1 MIPTLIS
8 RLFDPF
14 LMLAVVFFVTLWGDP
29 VLVPAIMGMVL
40 LPFLLYFFAWKMKII
55 SDWDM
60 RNRSERPGVLWTLV
74 IVEIVC
80 FLLFQLWSLFPILLA
95 IIGFTLITHVWKISG
110 HTMSAAL
117 ASGAIIIR
125 FGWSFWPVL
134 LIVPLV
140 AWSRVVRKNHTIVQ
154 VVAGALYSWIIL
166 VLI

>member
-14 LMLAVVFFVTLWGDP
+14 LMIAVVFFVTLWGDP
-29 VLVPAIMGMVL
+29 VFIPALMGMVL
-40 LPFLLYFFAWKMKII
+40 LPFSLYSIAWKMKII

-60 RNRSERPGVLWTLV
+60 RNRSERPKILWTLV
-74 IVEIVC
+74 VIEIVG
-80 FLLFQLWSLFPILLA
+80 FVVFQLWVLFPILLA
-95 IIGFTLITHVWKISG
+95 AVGFTVITHFWKISG
-110 HTMSAAL
+110 HAMSAAL
-117 ASGAIIIR
+117 ATGSIIIR

-140 AWSRVVRKNHTIVQ
+140 AWSRVVRKNHTIAQ
-154 VVAGALYSWIIL
+154 VIAGALYSWIIL